1 MVTAFIVNTSVT
13 LYIYLLCPVR
23 RECVNI
29 KSGASFPP
37 NLGAARTPHVQK
49 SAFYFPLSA
58 TKDFLCGDAAKARV
72 TRSLA
77 GSARCFIPTRKYLEK
92 ILLRNELC
100 CALVRAAARKK
111 NRNLSAFSQKEAGV
125 YYYVYKIIEKE
136 RKPAVRWKRRRSRK
150 KGLKFH
156 PFPPQCLPRWTWK
169 PIMCVACRDTPT
181 NHIVRNKKAN
191 APLWHNKG
199 MLRSPDFMLL

>member
-92 ILLRNELC
+92 ILLRNELLRSGPGGG
-100 CALVRAAARKK
+100 AKK

-156 PFPPQCLPRWTWK
+156 PFPPQCLPRWT
-169 PIMCVACRDTPT
+169 
-181 NHIVRNKKAN
+181 
-191 APLWHNKG
+191 
-199 MLRSPDFMLL
+199 